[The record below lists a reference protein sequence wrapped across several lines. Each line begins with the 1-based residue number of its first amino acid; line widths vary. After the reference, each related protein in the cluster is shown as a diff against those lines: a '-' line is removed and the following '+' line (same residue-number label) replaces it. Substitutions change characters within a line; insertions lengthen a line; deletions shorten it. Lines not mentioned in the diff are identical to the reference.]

1 MEKPPEIPE
10 FLTYFLAFALILIIG
25 FFSLK
30 TLEFL
35 YVMVFKKPLYV
46 HFYFKTHRLSK
57 KETTFLVENFPF
69 YNKLSKKQQR
79 FFQHRLVEF
88 IEDKDFEGRDEM
100 KITREVKLLIS
111 ATAVMLTFGM
121 RNFYLGI
128 LQKVIV
134 YPGAFYSNTSGREHK
149 GEFNPLMKVLVLSWE
164 DFQQGFA
171 DEKDNLN
178 LGIHEFTHV
187 LQMNSKKFRSV
198 GASIFLDANRKLEDL
213 LKEKEM
219 RQKLLDSYYFR
230 NYAYTNQFEFLAVL
244 VEYFIESPHEFR
256 DKFPKFYFKIR
267 EMLNFNFAGY

>member
-1 MEKPPEIPE
+1 M
-10 FLTYFLAFALILIIG
+10 LLAYLLAIALILIIG

-30 TLEFL
+30 TLDFL
-35 YVMVFKKPLYV
+35 YVMVFNRPLYV
-46 HFYFKTHRLSK
+46 HFYFKTHKISRSDEDFLK
-57 KETTFLVENFPF
+57 KNFPF
-69 YNKLSKKQQR
+69 YNKLSKRQQR
-79 FFQHRLVEF
+79 FFQHRLVDF

-100 KITREVKLLIS
+100 EITQEVKLLIG

-128 LQKVIV
+128 LQKIIV
-134 YPGAFYSNTSGREHK
+134 YPHSFYSNTSGHEHK

-171 DEKDNLN
+171 DERDNLN

-198 GASIFLDANRKLEDL
+198 GASIFLDANRQLEDF

-219 RQKLLDSYYFR
+219 RQKLLDSHYFR

-244 VEYFIESPHEFR
+244 VEYFIESPEEFR
-256 DKFPKFYFKIR
+256 EKFPKFYFKIR